1 MKILDRLLGREVRMV
16 TSLTGNPAA
25 DGWQPLNHAAT
36 GAEGLATVLAAVS
49 AISSAVSSLPT
60 YLYRVGPDGRTE
72 DPTHPLARLI
82 KRGPNRFQ
90 TWPDFIGWLVAEVLL
105 NGNAVAEIV
114 TDAQGRVVEL
124 KPIPWRT
131 ISVGMTPS
139 GRLTYDFVEPAIG
152 GAQGVARRLL
162 EGEVLHLRDRS
173 DDGILGVSRLRR
185 AVGVAEG
192 ALLADGYSKS
202 LFRNLGLPGVV
213 LKHEKTLSEGA
224 AKRLKANW
232 MSLYG
237 GDRRGSPAV
246 LEEGLDV
253 TVLSQLSPEDSE
265 LLQAR
270 RFSVE
275 ELARVFDIPP
285 IIIGDL
291 SHGTFTNSETMLR
304 YFAQSC
310 LTYWCR
316 KLEAEFARSVFTEA
330 ERDTLAIDFDL
341 SGLLR
346 GDPATRFANY
356 KIAIEAG
363 ILTPE
368 EARAEEGYNP
378 RPAAPKL
385 TEGIMA

>member
-1 MKILDRLLGREVRMV
+1 M
-16 TSLTGNPAA
+16 
-25 DGWQPLNHAAT
+25 
-36 GAEGLATVLAAVS
+36 
-49 AISSAVSSLPT
+49 
-60 YLYRVGPDGRTE
+60 
-72 DPTHPLARLI
+72 
-82 KRGPNRFQ
+82 
-90 TWPDFIGWLVAEVLL
+90 PDFISWLMGEVLL

-114 TDAQGRVVEL
+114 TDSQGRVVAL

-139 GRLTYDFVEPAIG
+139 GRLVYDFQEPAIG
-152 GAQGVARRLL
+152 GAQGMSRRLL
-162 EGEVLHLRDRS
+162 EGEVLHLKDRS
-173 DDGILGVSRLRR
+173 DDGILGVARLRR
-185 AVGVAEG
+185 AAGVAEG

-202 LFRNLGLPGVV
+202 LFRNMGHPGVV

-232 MSLYG
+232 LSLYG
-237 GDRRGSPAV
+237 GAGRGSPAV

-253 TVLSQLSPEDSE
+253 TTLPQVSPEDAE
-265 LLQAR
+265 LLAAR

-275 ELARVFDIPP
+275 ELARIFDIPP

-310 LTYWCR
+310 LTFWCR

-330 ERDTLAIDFDL
+330 ERDTLAISLDL
-341 SGLLR
+341 GGILR

-363 ILTPE
+363 ILTPD

-378 RPAAPKL
+378 RGEDQPAKAPELK
-385 TEGIMA
+385 GIIA